1 MDFDFTQEIPGH
13 APEWYILLMI
23 KRALDIL
30 CEEEV

>member
-1 MDFDFTQEIPGH
+1 MNFDFTKEIPGYV
-13 APEWYILLMI
+13 PEWYILLMI